1 MKAILR
7 RRERSPLLL
16 LYCCFTAALLLLYYL
31 HDNIKEAR
39 ALAALAINSVHVLF
53 EDVAIQLRLRRAEG
67 YGHDGF

>member
-1 MKAILR
+1 
-7 RRERSPLLL
+7 LL

-31 HDNIKEAR
+31 HDNIEEAR

-67 YGHDGF
+67 YSKREP